1 MDPLVNHF
9 DVLGL
14 AACIFCVVL
23 AREVF
28 VTVSFEQVLAVS
40 RFRFFEFKVAH
51 LLAKVLLIVF
61 GFLFLR
67 SFFRDNHVP
76 RRQFELIFV
85 KILIFVI

>member
-14 AACIFCVVL
+14 AACILCVVL

-67 SFFRDNHVP
+67 SFFKLKPFIIRTRIV
-76 RRQFELIFV
+76 RFLFIFRH
-85 KILIFVI
+85 F